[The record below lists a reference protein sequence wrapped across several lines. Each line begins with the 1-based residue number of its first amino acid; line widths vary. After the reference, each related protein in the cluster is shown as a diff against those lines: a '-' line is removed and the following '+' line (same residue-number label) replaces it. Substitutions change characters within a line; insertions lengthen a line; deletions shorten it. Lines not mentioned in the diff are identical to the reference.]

1 MQGPHVRELNHSK
14 ILKFKE
20 LYSNKFRIKK
30 KKIVNIQD
38 ILHAK
43 SYQYI
48 NSTFFENLL

>member
-1 MQGPHVRELNHSK
+1 MFESSITPRYLNLKNYIQINSEL
-14 ILKFKE
+14 
-20 LYSNKFRIKK
+20 KK